1 MTPKC
6 VLAGRMMNSCSFLS
20 IEEMEQERKKWV
32 SISVWRERERER
44 RGGNLACD
52 FLSLALLN
60 SHFLQTPLFRNIRL
74 SRSLRLTFLFGRHAV
89 DSRCCSES
97 GDLGGDVRG
106 AIFGSDYVFLGAT
119 LERLHYSRCSLQES
133 TFNVQYFHDFTIPKH
148 WTARAARV
156 DHQRLDGVE
165 WSMGALVLVV
175 LLRGGA
181 IVGNGFI
188 LVVDV

>member
-1 MTPKC
+1 MQWILVAVRSPEILVAMSG
-6 VLAGRMMNSCSFLS
+6 VLSSGL
-20 IEEMEQERKKWV
+20 I
-32 SISVWRERERER
+32 
-44 RGGNLACD
+44 
-52 FLSLALLN
+52 
-60 SHFLQTPLFRNIRL
+60 
-74 SRSLRLTFLFGRHAV
+74 TF
-89 DSRCCSES
+89 
-97 GDLGGDVRG
+97 
-106 AIFGSDYVFLGAT
+106 FLGAT

-133 TFNVQYFHDFTIPKH
+133 TFNVQYFHDFTTPKH